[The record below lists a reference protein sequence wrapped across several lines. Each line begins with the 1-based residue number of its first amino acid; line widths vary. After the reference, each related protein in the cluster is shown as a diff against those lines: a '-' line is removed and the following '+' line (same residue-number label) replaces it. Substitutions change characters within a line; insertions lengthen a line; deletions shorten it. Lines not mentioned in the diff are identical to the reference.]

1 MPMITNDIL
10 QSVKE
15 VPLPR
20 LLADFGILPARKK
33 DSTGRS
39 CIYLASYRNE
49 HHPSLSVFMASNS
62 AQWLFKD
69 HATGEVGT
77 NIDLLVRFGLFRCWR
92 EAAIY
97 IADKY
102 LGVQIDSL
110 PSVAPRIPSL
120 PKHAAVPKPSGII
133 RELSSIIGSP
143 AEKYIT
149 KTRRIPINIADQ
161 FVSFARYSFD
171 DNGKIFHGIA
181 WPTCR
186 GGWSIRWPIDLGHG
200 KGKTVVGPGGISFF
214 PRTGEFSSDDCA
226 IFEGI
231 FDFLTFI
238 KLHGHISDAIVLNS
252 VDNVKDTYDR
262 LAAYKRIVG
271 YLDNDRSGREC
282 WIQLKGLFYTRAIDA
297 SPEFAGYKDYND
309 FLKAQ

>member
-1 MPMITNDIL
+1 MITNDIL

-102 LGVQIDSL
+102 LGVQIDRL

-186 GGWSIRWPIDLGHG
+186 GGWSIRWPIDLGRG
-200 KGKTVVGPGGISFF
+200 KGKSFVGPGGISFF
-214 PRTGEFSSDDCA
+214 PREKESLSDDCA
-226 IFEGI
+226 VFEGI
-231 FDFLTFI
+231 FDFLTFTH
-238 KLHGHISDAIVLNS
+238 LHGNICDSIVLNS
-252 VDNVKDTYDR
+252 VDNVKESYDR
-262 LAAYKRIVG
+262 LHSYKKVLG
-271 YLDNDRSGREC
+271 YLDNDMHGREC
-282 WIQLKGLFYTRAIDA
+282 WGQILRLFGDRAIDA
-297 SPEFAGYKDYND
+297 SSEFDGFNDYND
-309 FLKAQ
+309 YLKAQ